1 MIERLP
7 QYVALAEEVCAVT
20 ERMAGQATAWL
31 KTTGHKQTFG
41 DRAVTNR
48 CLEIDSALRA
58 LIDDARA
65 GFWSWMAQGKSAMR
79 WHLALLLAASFAAS
93 PVDGVAAEKQIAD
106 VKDLAGTWRGW
117 VMAESGRERATMV
130 VDEDGTYKAS
140 TTRGTLSQGMFYLRD
155 GKLRYRSTRTTGTA
169 SLSEDQGKTILTMM
183 PVDPTADTGRTEY
196 ERVK

>member
-1 MIERLP
+1 
-7 QYVALAEEVCAVT
+7 
-20 ERMAGQATAWL
+20 
-31 KTTGHKQTFG
+31 
-41 DRAVTNR
+41 
-48 CLEIDSALRA
+48 
-58 LIDDARA
+58 
-65 GFWSWMAQGKSAMR
+65 MR

-140 TTRGTLSQGMFYLRD
+140 TTRGTLSQGMFYLRE

>member
-1 MIERLP
+1 
-7 QYVALAEEVCAVT
+7 
-20 ERMAGQATAWL
+20 
-31 KTTGHKQTFG
+31 
-41 DRAVTNR
+41 
-48 CLEIDSALRA
+48 
-58 LIDDARA
+58 
-65 GFWSWMAQGKSAMR
+65 MR

-117 VMAESGRERATMV
+117 VMAEFGRERATMV